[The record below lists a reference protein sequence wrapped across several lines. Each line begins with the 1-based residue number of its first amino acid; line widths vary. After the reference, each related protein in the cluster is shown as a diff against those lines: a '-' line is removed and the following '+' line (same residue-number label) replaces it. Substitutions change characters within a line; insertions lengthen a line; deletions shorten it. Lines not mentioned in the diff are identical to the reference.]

1 MLTILDLR
9 TIKALSVIINIM
21 VIFRYFLIVSTMDFS
36 GERAKIVCKV
46 TKIEGVLV
54 MKNCFY
60 TYLSKVSI
68 KRQAGKHEL
77 F

>member
-1 MLTILDLR
+1 MTLLDLR
-9 TIKALSVIINIM
+9 TNKGLV
-21 VIFRYFLIVSTMDFS
+21 RYYKYNGCFSIVSTMDFS

-68 KRQAGKHEL
+68 KRQAGKH
-77 F
+77 